1 VYEKLLRKD
10 MQDRIRHLHEILQ
23 KIAGS
28 VSRYSAKALARMSG
42 KKVELRREGLLPLQG
57 VLEQP
62 ASKGRP

>member
-1 VYEKLLRKD
+1 
-10 MQDRIRHLHEILQ
+10 MHEILQ